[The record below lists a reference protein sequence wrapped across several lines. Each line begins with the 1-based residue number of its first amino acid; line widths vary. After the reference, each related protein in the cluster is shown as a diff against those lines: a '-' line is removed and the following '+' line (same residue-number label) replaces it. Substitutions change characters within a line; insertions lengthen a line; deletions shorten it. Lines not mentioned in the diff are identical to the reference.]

1 MRLFCFQLLFWF
13 AKTKK
18 SAVSQGR
25 ADRHTDFRS
34 TAMMEAAAKPDTRTT
49 EPRRSV
55 LRAEVK
61 ARKGGTKLTA
71 VFQGGGKKL
80 IGLAQLLE

>member
-25 ADRHTDFRS
+25 ADRHTDFQS
-34 TAMMEAAAKPDTRTT
+34 TAMMEAGAKPDTHD
-49 EPRRSV
+49 EAPA
-55 LRAEVK
+55 LCPA
-61 ARKGGTKLTA
+61 G
-71 VFQGGGKKL
+71 
-80 IGLAQLLE
+80 